1 MEFRFDPEH
10 LELQRTVRR
19 FLGEV
24 SPETRVRAD
33 AETAAGWDAGTWR
46 RLCAEL
52 ELPALAIPER
62 HGGHGF
68 GLTELGVAFAE
79 AGASLV
85 CAPLL
90 STSLAARAILESGDE
105 EAAAAHLPGLAAG
118 TTTGSLA
125 AHEPGRDWE
134 HPATTR
140 AVRTGTG
147 WTVTGHKNW
156 VLDGHTAGLF
166 VVSAATGRG
175 TSLFLV
181 DAGAPG
187 LRSVPVDAVD
197 PTRQAATLDLTA
209 VPAVLLGADG
219 AGGAVLR
226 RTLDAGLVLLAA
238 EQTGLAQRCLDMA
251 SDYARQREQF
261 GRPIGMFQAIK
272 HKLAN
277 VLLEVE
283 AATSA
288 MMYALWAA
296 DHHPAGLPEAAAI
309 AATTC
314 AEAALLAAGENIQV
328 HGGIGATWEHPAHL
342 YLKRATTSRVLLG
355 DPQQHLE
362 RLAVHT
368 GLGSPATVPAAN
380 GTTPHPERQED
391 AWQDGWRAK
400 SPS

>member
-19 FLGEV
+19 FLTEV
-24 SPETRVRAD
+24 SPEARMRAD
-33 AETAAGWDAGTWR
+33 AETAEGWDSGTWR

-52 ELPALAIPER
+52 ELTALAVPER
-62 HGGHGF
+62 YGGHGF
-68 GLTELGVAFAE
+68 GLTELGIAFAE
-79 AGASLV
+79 AGASLL

-105 EAAAAHLPGLAAG
+105 EAAGERLPGLAAG
-118 TTTGSLA
+118 TVTGTLA
-125 AHEPGRDWE
+125 AHEPGRGWDD
-134 HPATTR
+134 PLTR
-140 AVRTGTG
+140 AVRTEAG

-166 VVSAATGRG
+166 VVSAATDLGPA
-175 TSLFLV
+175 LFLV
-181 DAGAPG
+181 DGAAPG
-187 LRSVPVDAVD
+187 LRAAPVDTVD
-197 PTRQAATLDLTA
+197 PTRKAAALELSA
-209 VPAVLLGADG
+209 VPATPLGAAG
-219 AGGAVLR
+219 AALR

-238 EQTGLAQRCLDMA
+238 EQTGLARRCLDMA
-251 SDYARQREQF
+251 GEYARQREQF
-261 GRPIGMFQAIK
+261 GRPIGMFQAVK

-296 DHHPAGLPEAAAI
+296 DHQPAELPAAAAI
-309 AATTC
+309 AASTC

-328 HGGIGATWEHPAHL
+328 HGGMGVTWEHPAHL
-342 YLKRATTSRVLLG
+342 YLKRATTSRLLLG

-362 RLAVHT
+362 RLAVHI
-368 GLGSPATVPAAN
+368 GLGGLAAPD
-380 GTTPHPERQED
+380 GTSPHPERQED
-391 AWQDGWRAK
+391 AWQDGWKAK